1 MKKPVILIADDD
13 QVFCELMHSV
23 IATAGYE
30 VFTASG
36 LSNCLNILKQKRI
49 DILFQDLCFP
59 SLNDGFEALDYA
71 HENHPET
78 TVIMISGK
86 GHISDAVRALK
97 CGAADFIEKPI
108 PAEHIMAK
116 IMAME
121 SQLELEER
129 NKELSIKAIGMVGTS
144 KVMQSVYDN
153 IIRAARFDTPVLITG
168 ETGVGK
174 ELVARAIHKLSKASE
189 KNLITVNCGAIPNEL
204 MEAELFGYEQGAF
217 THAVKARK
225 GYFEYADGSS
235 IFLNEIGELPFHV
248 QAKLLRVLS
257 EGEIQKIGGK
267 KLTIKTRVI
276 CDTNRDLQQ
285 SIQEKQFRE
294 DLYYR
299 ISTMKIHV
307 PPLRERPED
316 IPALASYF
324 LNNFSTA
331 NNLPPKPISSH
342 AMQWLTEQPWKGN
355 VRELKSTIERGV
367 IIAKN
372 DHITVVDLHPDNDQ
386 AIKHQDIANPNS
398 FHHAQQEFE
407 KAFII
412 NALSRHN
419 GNITQT
425 AKAIEFDKSN
435 LIKKMKKYGIRP

>member
-1 MKKPVILIADDD
+1 MRKPVILIADDD
-13 QVFCELMHSV
+13 QVFCELMHSIIV
-23 IATAGYE
+23 SAGYE
-30 VFTASG
+30 VYTANG
-36 LSNCLNILKQKRI
+36 LSSCISCLKQHRI
-49 DILFQDLCFP
+49 DIIFQDLCFP
-59 SLNDGFEALDYA
+59 SLNDGYEALDYA
-71 HENHPET
+71 LENHPES
-78 TVIMISGK
+78 TVVMISGQ
-86 GHISDAVRALK
+86 GHIPDAVRALK

-108 PAEHIMAK
+108 PTEHIMAK
-116 IMAME
+116 IMALQNRIDLEDRNM
-121 SQLELEER
+121 QL
-129 NKELSIKAIGMVGTS
+129 SMKAIGMIGTS
-144 KVMQSVYDN
+144 KIMQIVYEK
-153 IIRAARFDTPVLITG
+153 IIRAANFDTPVLIIG

-174 ELVARAIHKLSKASE
+174 ELVARAIHKLSRLSE

-299 ISTMKIHV
+299 ISTVKIHV

-331 NNLPPKPISSH
+331 NNLPPQQISTQ
-342 AMQWLTEQPWKGN
+342 ALQWLSEQPWKGN

-367 IIAKN
+367 ISAKS
-372 DHITVVDLHPDNDQ
+372 DHITVVDLHPDSDHIYQ
-386 AIKHQDIANPNS
+386 HQDVAKPNS
-398 FHHAQQEFE
+398 FHHARQEFE

-412 NALSRHN
+412 NALSKHN

-425 AKAIEFDKSN
+425 AKTIEYDKSN
-435 LIKKMKKYGIRP
+435 LIKKIKKYGIRP

>member
-13 QVFCELMHSV
+13 QMFCALMLSV
-23 IATAGYE
+23 IASAGYE
-30 VFTASG
+30 VITATG
-36 LSNCLNILKQKRI
+36 LNNCISILKQKRI

-71 HENHPET
+71 HEYYPET
-78 TVIMISGK
+78 TVIMISGE
-86 GHISDAVRALK
+86 GHIPDAVRALK

-116 IMAME
+116 IMALE
-121 SQLELEER
+121 NQLDLEER
-129 NKELSIKAIGMVGTS
+129 NMELSIKAIGMIGTS
-144 KVMQSVYDN
+144 KVMQSVYEN
-153 IIRAARFDTPVLITG
+153 IIRASQFDTPVLITG

-174 ELVARAIHKLSKASE
+174 ELVAGAIHKLSKVSD

-217 THAVKARK
+217 THAIKARK

-235 IFLNEIGELPFHV
+235 IFLNEIGELPYHV

-257 EGEIQKIGGK
+257 EGEVQKIGGK
-267 KLTIKTRVI
+267 KLKIKTRAI
-276 CDTNRDLQQ
+276 CDTNRDIQQ
-285 SIQEKQFRE
+285 CIQDKQFRE
-294 DLYYR
+294 DLYFR
-299 ISTMKIHV
+299 ISTMVIHV
-307 PPLRERPED
+307 PPLRDRVED
-316 IPALASYF
+316 IPALANYF

-331 NNLPPKPISSH
+331 NNLIPKPISPQ
-342 AMQWLTEQPWKGN
+342 AMLWLSQQHWKGN

-367 IIAKN
+367 IISKN
-372 DHITVVDLHPDNDQ
+372 DHITVADLHPDNEQ
-386 AIKHQDIANPNS
+386 AHIHNDTVNS
-398 FHHAQQEFE
+398 ITFHHAQQEFE

-412 NALSRHN
+412 NALSQHN

>member
-13 QVFCELMHSV
+13 QMFCELMHSV
-23 IATAGYE
+23 ITSAGYE

-36 LSNCLNILKQKRI
+36 LSSCISILKQKRI

-71 HENHPET
+71 HVNYPDIL
-78 TVIMISGK
+78 VMMISGE
-86 GHISDAVRALK
+86 GHIPDAVRALK

-116 IMAME
+116 IMALE

-129 NKELSIKAIGMVGTS
+129 NKELSIKAIGMIGTS
-144 KVMQSVYDN
+144 SVMQSVYEN

-174 ELVARAIHKLSKASE
+174 ELVARAIHKLSKVSD

-204 MEAELFGYEQGAF
+204 MEAELFGYEQGSF

-257 EGEIQKIGGK
+257 EGEVQKIGGTK
-267 KLTIKTRVI
+267 INIKTRVI
-276 CDTNRDLQQ
+276 CDTNRDIKQ
-285 SIQEKQFRE
+285 SIQDKQFRE

-299 ISTMKIHV
+299 ISTMMIHV
-307 PPLRERPED
+307 PPLRDRVED
-316 IPALASYF
+316 IPALANYF

-331 NNLPPKPISSH
+331 NNLIPKPISPQ
-342 AMQWLTEQPWKGN
+342 AMQWLTQQPWKGN

-372 DHITVVDLHPDNDQ
+372 DHITVVDLHPDNDHVHNQ
-386 AIKHQDIANPNS
+386 RDALKNTT
-398 FHHAQQEFE
+398 FHYAQQEFE
-407 KAFII
+407 KSFII
-412 NALSRHN
+412 NALSLNN

>member
-13 QVFCELMHSV
+13 QMFCALMLSV
-23 IATAGYE
+23 IASAGYE
-30 VFTASG
+30 VITATG
-36 LSNCLNILKQKRI
+36 LNKCISILNQKRI

-71 HENHPET
+71 HEYHPET
-78 TVIMISGK
+78 TVIMISGE
-86 GHISDAVRALK
+86 GHIPDAVRALK

-116 IMAME
+116 IMALE
-121 SQLELEER
+121 NQLDLEER
-129 NKELSIKAIGMVGTS
+129 NMELSIKAIGMVGTS
-144 KVMQSVYDN
+144 KIMQSVYEN
-153 IIRAARFDTPVLITG
+153 IIRAAKFDTPVLITG

-174 ELVARAIHKLSKASE
+174 ELVAGAIHKLSKVSD

-217 THAVKARK
+217 THAIKARK

-235 IFLNEIGELPFHV
+235 IFLNEIGELPYHV

-257 EGEIQKIGGK
+257 EGEVQKIGGK
-267 KLTIKTRVI
+267 KFKIKTRVI

-299 ISTMKIHV
+299 ISTMVIHV
-307 PPLRERPED
+307 PPLRDRVED
-316 IPALASYF
+316 IPALANYF

-331 NNLPPKPISSH
+331 NNLPPKPISPQ
-342 AMQWLTEQPWKGN
+342 AMQWLSQQPWKGN

-367 IIAKN
+367 IISKN
-372 DHITVVDLHPDNDQ
+372 DHITVADLHPDNEQAHQHQ
-386 AIKHQDIANPNS
+386 AIANLNN

-412 NALSRHN
+412 NALSMHN

-425 AKAIEFDKSN
+425 AKAIDFDKSN
-435 LIKKMKKYGIRP
+435 LIKKMKKYGIRA

>member
-1 MKKPVILIADDD
+1 MTKPVILIADDD
-13 QVFCELMHSV
+13 QMFCKLMYS
-23 IATAGYE
+23 IISSAGYE
-30 VFTASG
+30 VFTATG
-36 LSNCLNILKQKRI
+36 LSSCISILKQKRI

-59 SLNDGFEALDYA
+59 SLNDGFEALDYT

-78 TVIMISGK
+78 LVMMISGE
-86 GHISDAVRALK
+86 GHIPDAVRALK

-108 PAEHIMAK
+108 PAEHIIAK
-116 IMAME
+116 IVALE
-121 SQLELEER
+121 SQLKLEER
-129 NKELSIKAIGMVGTS
+129 NKELSIKAIGMIGTS
-144 KVMQSVYDN
+144 SIMQRVYEN

-174 ELVARAIHKLSKASE
+174 ELVARAIHKLSKVSN

-217 THAVKARK
+217 TNAIKARK

-235 IFLNEIGELPFHV
+235 IFLNEIGELPYHV
-248 QAKLLRVLS
+248 QSKLFRVLR
-257 EGEIQKIGGK
+257 EGEVQKIGGTK
-267 KLTIKTRVI
+267 INIKTRVI
-276 CDTNRDLQQ
+276 CDTNRDIQQ
-285 SIQEKQFRE
+285 SIQDKQFRE

-299 ISTMKIHV
+299 ISTIIIHV
-307 PPLRERPED
+307 PPLRDRRED
-316 IPALASYF
+316 IPALANYF

-331 NNLPPKPISSH
+331 NNIIPKPISH
-342 AMQWLTEQPWKGN
+342 QAMLWLTQQEWKGN
-355 VRELKSTIERGV
+355 VAELKNTIERGV
-367 IIAKN
+367 MSAKN
-372 DHITVVDLHPDNDQ
+372 DHITVVDLQPDNDQ
-386 AIKHQDIANPNS
+386 AHKHQNIANPNS
-398 FHHAQQEFE
+398 FHYAQQEFE

-412 NALSRHN
+412 DALSKHN